1 MEILVLGGTG
11 FLGREVAASAV
22 AAGHRVTC
30 AARGDTGDVPAG
42 ATLVR
47 VDRDDPGGLAA
58 LDGLAFDAVIEVAS
72 RPSWVRRAVE
82 ALRGRVGRWTYVS
95 SGSAYAQTSIP
106 GQQAATAPLL
116 EPAPPELDDPTV
128 SVEAYGRCKV
138 ACEQAV
144 LASGAPVFIRRAG
157 LIVGPGDPTDRFTYW
172 PVRLARGGE
181 VLAPGAPDELVQ
193 FVDVRDLAAWLVHG
207 TAEGLTG
214 AYDAIGRPMP
224 RGEFLARIAAAVGR
238 PDPRLTWVDQEFL
251 TGHGVNPWAG
261 ERSLPL
267 WLPLPEYAGFLTRDV
282 GPALAAGLAIRD
294 LGETA
299 RATLAWYAA
308 AGERAL
314 SSGLTPDD
322 EAALLA
328 AWHARG

>member
-1 MEILVLGGTG
+1 MVSA
-11 FLGREVAASAV
+11 EV
-22 AAGHRVTC
+22 
-30 AARGDTGDVPAG
+30 
-42 ATLVR
+42 
-47 VDRDDPGGLAA
+47 
-58 LDGLAFDAVIEVAS
+58 
-72 RPSWVRRAVE
+72 
-82 ALRGRVGRWTYVS
+82 
-95 SGSAYAQTSIP
+95 
-106 GQQAATAPLL
+106 
-116 EPAPPELDDPTV
+116 
-128 SVEAYGRCKV
+128 YGRCKV

-144 LASGAPVFIRRAG
+144 LASGAPVSIRRAG

-193 FVDVRDLAAWLVHG
+193 FVDVRDLAAWMLDG
-207 TAEGLTG
+207 IAEGLTG
-214 AYDAIGRPMP
+214 AYDGIAPPMP
-224 RGEFLARIAAAVGR
+224 RAEFLARIAAAAGR

-267 WLPLPEYAGFLTRDV
+267 WLPLPEYAGFMTRDV
-282 GPALAAGLAIRD
+282 GPALASGLAIRD
-294 LGETA
+294 LGETV

-308 AGERAL
+308 SGEPAL
-314 SSGLTPDD
+314 SSGLAPDD